1 MTACQ
6 RTDPPSQRFYD
17 RWKLVVVYSELTH
30 GLINIP
36 ILGSSTLAGMHDCGV
51 SRSLMFIE
59 YVLIESLPLSLAL
72 TLFQRLWQNSPK
84 TLEVF
89 VSLC

>member
-17 RWKLVVVYSELTH
+17 RWKLAVLYSELTH

-36 ILGSSTLAGMHDCGV
+36 NLGSSTLAGMRDCGV
-51 SRSLMFIE
+51 SRSLMFI
-59 YVLIESLPLSLAL
+59 
-72 TLFQRLWQNSPK
+72 
-84 TLEVF
+84 
-89 VSLC
+89 